1 MPEAPARIQ
10 MLDLH
15 AQRRAIGPV
24 MDERI
29 QRVLDHGKFI
39 MGPEVQEL
47 EEALAERSGV
57 KHVVSCGNG
66 TDALQLV
73 LMAWGIG
80 PGDAVFVPSFT
91 FTATAEVVA
100 LLGATPVF
108 CDVHEDTYNLDVASL
123 EAAIQLVRAQ
133 GRLDPKAVIP
143 VDLFGLPA
151 DYPAIQTVA
160 DRYGLRVLADA
171 AQSVG
176 ATLEGRPVGSLA
188 DATATSFFPAKPLGC
203 YGDGGAVFTDD
214 ADLAAVMR
222 SIRVHGKGTDKYDTV
237 RIGVNSRLDTIQAA
251 VLLAKLTVFDAEIN
265 ERQRIAVRYRET
277 LAGAPGIGLPSP
289 APSAW
294 AQYTLRITDASAVDR
309 DGMAA
314 TLSAHGVPTAV
325 YYPRALH
332 AQPAYAGRYGDGGSC
347 ARSTMLADQ
356 VLSVPM
362 HPYLEESSQERVA
375 AAVRDASAGEGA
387 VDGSTADAFS

>member
-1 MPEAPARIQ
+1 MSEQIRGESPIS
-10 MLDLH
+10 MLDLD
-15 AQRRAIGPV
+15 AQRRAIGKF
-24 MDERI
+24 MEERI

-47 EEALAERSGV
+47 EEALAARAEVS
-57 KHVVSCGNG
+57 HVVTCGNG

-108 CDVHEDTYNLDVASL
+108 CDVREDTYNLDVTSL
-123 EAAIQLVRAQ
+123 KAAVESVIAEGSLTPRV
-133 GRLDPKAVIP
+133 VIP

-151 DYPAIQTVA
+151 DYPAVREVA
-160 DRYGLRVLADA
+160 ERYGLRVLADA
-171 AQSVG
+171 AQSFGAAHGRTPVG
-176 ATLEGRPVGSLA
+176 ALA

-214 ADLAAVMR
+214 ADLAALMR

-237 RIGVNSRLDTIQAA
+237 RVGVNSRLDTIQAA
-251 VLLAKLTVFDAEIN
+251 VLLAKLTVFDVEIGA
-265 ERQRIAVRYRET
+265 RQRTAARYSASFVG
-277 LAGAPGIGLPSP
+277 LDGVGLPPSD
-289 APSAW
+289 PSAW
-294 AQYTLRITDASAVDR
+294 AQYTVRVARNRRHDIAERLGR
-309 DGMAA
+309 DGI
-314 TLSAHGVPTAV
+314 PTAV

-332 AQPAYAGRYGDGGSC
+332 DQPAYVGIDVQRVSAPRVASALAGS
-347 ARSTMLADQ
+347 
-356 VLSVPM
+356 VLSIPM
-362 HPYLEESSQERVA
+362 HPYLDEEAVERVA
-375 AAVRDASAGEGA
+375 RALCAAVS
-387 VDGSTADAFS
+387 DG